1 MAELVPPAAAPA
13 FTPKRKK
20 LLIRPV
26 LKLVVSE
33 PRYVLIQKAM
43 YLGKDMKSRN
53 KEVVE
58 GDRKKKEPA
67 HLLDSI
73 DLVTAEEC
81 VVIANSVV
89 QSTLEEEY
97 PKGGYVGLAFEMM
110 KLPRKEGKEY
120 FPFQI
125 SEIEVP
131 DALAAVAKKAKD
143 DHAAELKK
151 IAASVS
157 ASGEAAPAASAS
169 VGKGPAK

>member
-1 MAELVPPAAAPA
+1 MVETASPATAPV

-73 DLVTAEEC
+73 DLVTGEEC

-131 DALAAVAKKAKD
+131 DSLASVAKKAKD

-151 IAASVS
+151 AAASV
-157 ASGEAAPAASAS
+157 SGEAAPAASAPA
-169 VGKGPAK
+169 GKGPTK